1 MKVSIKRGKET
12 TTFSNLSAGVVFE
25 HNGAKFIKI
34 FGYEYDKDEDEI
46 SLKRVYGALNLNFME
61 ETHIPVESVIPVDS
75 IFIPK
80 EVIFK

>member
-1 MKVSIKRGKET
+1 MKVTIKRGKET

-34 FGYEYDKDEDEI
+34 FGYEYDKDEI
-46 SLKRVYGALNLNFME
+46 SLKRVYGALNLNSME
-61 ETHIPVESVIPVDS
+61 ETHIPDETEIPVDS

-80 EVIFK
+80 EVSLQ

>member
-1 MKVSIKRGKET
+1 MKVTIKSGKET
-12 TTFSNLSAGVVFE
+12 TTFRNLSVGAVFE

-34 FGYEYDKDEDEI
+34 FGYEYDKNEI
-46 SLKRVYGALNLNFME
+46 SLKRVYGALNLNSME
-61 ETHIPVESVIPVDS
+61 ETHIPNETEIPVDS

>member
-1 MKVSIKRGKET
+1 MKVTIKRGKET
-12 TTFSNLSAGVVFE
+12 TTFGNLSAGVVFE

-34 FGYEYDKDEDEI
+34 FGYEYDKNEI
-46 SLKRVYGALNLNFME
+46 SLKRAYGALNLNSME
-61 ETHIPVESVIPVDS
+61 EIRIPDETEIPVDS

>member
-1 MKVSIKRGKET
+1 MKVTIKSGKET
-12 TTFSNLSAGVVFE
+12 TTFRNLSVGAVFE

-34 FGYEYDKDEDEI
+34 FGYEYCKDEI
-46 SLKRVYGALNLNFME
+46 SLKRVYGALNLNSME
-61 ETHIPVESVIPVDS
+61 EIRIPDETEIPVDS

>member
-1 MKVSIKRGKET
+1 MKVTIKRGKET
-12 TTFSNLSAGVVFE
+12 TTFGNLSAGVVFE

-34 FGYEYDKDEDEI
+34 FGYEYDKNEI
-46 SLKRVYGALNLNFME
+46 SLKRAYGALNLNSME
-61 ETHIPVESVIPVDS
+61 ETHIPDETEIPVDS

>member
-1 MKVSIKRGKET
+1 MKVTIKRGKET
-12 TTFSNLSAGVVFE
+12 TRFGNLSVGVVFE

-34 FGYEYDKDEDEI
+34 FGYEYDKDEI
-46 SLKRVYGALNLNFME
+46 SLKRVYGALNLNSME
-61 ETHIPVESVIPVDS
+61 ETHIPDETEIPVDS

>member
-1 MKVSIKRGKET
+1 MKVTIKRGKET
-12 TTFSNLSAGVVFE
+12 TTFGNLSAGVVFE

-34 FGYEYDKDEDEI
+34 FGYEYDKDKI
-46 SLKRVYGALNLNFME
+46 KRAYGALNLNSME
-61 ETHIPVESVIPVDS
+61 EIKIPDETEIFVDS

>member
-1 MKVSIKRGKET
+1 MKVTIKRGKET
-12 TTFSNLSAGVVFE
+12 TTFGNLSVGVVFE

-34 FGYEYDKDEDEI
+34 FGYKYDKDEI
-46 SLKRVYGALNLNFME
+46 KRAYGALNLNSME
-61 ETHIPVESVIPVDS
+61 EIRIPDETEIPVDS